1 MKLEKILDHVNSLEK
16 GSFIKIIDNLI
27 ASNPKNSK
35 AIEKILSD
43 NEKGLKSADNVVI
56 TIILGLLEKEFSE
69 YVRTEFVNTTSQLD
83 ILTDI
88 LIRDGNCIMKLDWFS
103 RLYENELKILSK
115 KIKDFEKAIK
125 QENSEITPE
134 RRRDYNIYKKCLET
148 AYTNDLATNHE
159 EKITDDELSIL
170 LTLARELELSQ
181 EEVKLINYTII
192 PIKKVSIENIVED
205 LKNTGILFY
214 SKKNNIIYI
223 ADEVVTILRKIRG
236 KQVADKFFKRVLR
249 LLKEP
254 QINLIAKKH
263 NIDRTLSFDKKIK
276 EIIGEGISF
285 WGVISQDIFKDN
297 TSLTEKKKFLNE
309 LCDKGLEIHP
319 ILKGVTIEEKLT
331 NLINYFEATE
341 KDEKVGISID
351 GYESLLMDLSES
363 IPKLNLILKD
373 EFQLQEEN
381 VISSIFLLDF
391 NIKPRDILEILSKED
406 LDRFAQQKEIKKR
419 GNLLLNIL
427 DNYKDSENIYLENFE
442 NIGFRDIN
450 ALKENG
456 IKLKEAD
463 LGVKFEEITKSIF
476 SQLGFNVDEK
486 LRKKINTKN
495 DKIDVLINLD
505 NNELILIECKTVKE
519 SGYNKFS
526 SVSRQM
532 KSYANLAKK
541 KGYKIIKS
549 LLIAPDFSD
558 DFIGETGLEFDIN
571 LSLITASSLINIL
584 DGFKKN
590 KHKQL
595 KQLPYKLL
603 LKDVLIKEDRIIK
616 AIS

>member
-27 ASNPKNSK
+27 TSNPKNSK

-43 NEKGLKSADNVVI
+43 TDKGLKNVDNVAI
-56 TIILGLLEKEFSE
+56 SKILELLEIEFSD
-69 YVRTEFVNTTSQLD
+69 YIQKEFVNTTSQLD

-88 LIRDGNCIMKLDWFS
+88 IIRDGNCILKLDWFS
-103 RLYENELKILSK
+103 RLYESELKSLNK
-115 KIKDFEKAIK
+115 KIKEFEKLLK
-125 QENSEITPE
+125 DENSEITPE
-134 RRRDYNIYKKCLET
+134 RRRDYLIYKKCLET
-148 AYTNDLATNHE
+148 AYYNDLETNRD

-192 PIKKVSIENIVED
+192 PIKNVNIDNIVED

-223 ADEVVTILRKIRG
+223 ADEIVRLLRKIRG
-236 KQVADKFFKRVLR
+236 KEVADKFFNRVLR

-263 NIDRTLSFDKKIK
+263 NVDKSLSIDAKVK
-276 EIIGEGISF
+276 EILKIGISF
-285 WGVISQDIFKDN
+285 TNALSQDIYKDN
-297 TSLTEKKKFLNE
+297 ATLTDKKKFLND
-309 LCDKGLEIHP
+309 LCDKGLEIQP
-319 ILKGVTIEEKLT
+319 TLKGITLEEKIT
-331 NLINYFEATE
+331 NLINYFENIE
-341 KDEKVGISID
+341 KDEKVGISLD
-351 GYESLLMDLSES
+351 GYDNLLLDLGEVL
-363 IPKLNLILKD
+363 PKLNSLLKD

-381 VISSIFLLDF
+381 VINSSFLLDF
-391 NIKPRDILEILSKED
+391 NIKPRDVLEVLSQED
-406 LDRFAQQKEIKKR
+406 IDKFCKRKNIKYR
-419 GNLLLNIL
+419 GNLILNIL

-442 NIGFRDIN
+442 SIGFRDLTT
-450 ALKENG
+450 LKENG

-463 LGVKFEEITKSIF
+463 LGLKFEEITKSIF

-486 LRKKINTKN
+486 LKRKLNTKK
-495 DKIDVLINLD
+495 DKIDILLNLG
-505 NNELILIECKTVKE
+505 NNELILIECKSVKE

-532 KSYANLAKK
+532 KSYASLLTK
-541 KGYKIIKS
+541 KGYKVIKS

-558 DFIGETGLEFDIN
+558 SFINDTELEYELN
-571 LSLITASSLINIL
+571 LSLITAFSLVSIL
-584 DGFKKN
+584 KDFKKSG
-590 KHKQL
+590 KHKQF
-595 KQLPYKLL
+595 PYKLL
-603 LKDVLIKEDRIIK
+603 LRDVLIKEDRILK
-616 AIS
+616 ALH